1 MLGNLKRFF
10 FSWKR
15 RDYSDIDP
23 DAIFIDSKNLPDFN
37 VHQFEGRLEK
47 SISGRAFNFF
57 GFMCAIV
64 MIIFLIKVSSLQIV
78 HGKDYRERSEN
89 NKLKQILLV
98 APRGIIYSRDGQR
111 LAWNQRPEI
120 VLSEVNDEEEESFP
134 ERKYIETEGFGT
146 LLGFVKYPAK
156 DKSGF
161 YYEEEY
167 VAKDGAELYLNE
179 MLAGRN
185 GLKFVE
191 TSVLGEV
198 VSQSVIKPV
207 KGGENVVVSV
217 DSGLQNKLYDA
228 IKNLSASV
236 GFQGGS
242 GIIMDVH
249 SGELLA
255 MTSFPEYSPQV
266 MTDGGNEEIISSYF
280 QDANN
285 PFLNRAV
292 SGLYTPGSIVKPFM
306 AFAALE
312 EKIISPEKQIVS
324 TGQLIIPNRY
334 NPDQPTIF
342 KDWKAHGAVDMRR
355 AIAVSSDVYFYQI
368 GGGFE
373 NQKGLGIENIKKYL
387 EKFGF
392 TKKTGF
398 DTIKEGS
405 GVIPD
410 PEWKAKVFNG
420 DVWRVG
426 DTYNTSI
433 GQYGMQ
439 ITPIQAVVATAAL
452 ANGGNILA
460 PSIIFTSTSTVA
472 SPLGK
477 IGGDGQSF
485 QIPKE
490 GMRLSVKEGTASGLN
505 VPYVEIAGK
514 TGTAE
519 LGARKQFVNS
529 WVIGFF
535 PYEKPKY
542 AFAVVMERGPVA
554 NLTGATYV
562 MRQLLDW
569 MNINTPEYFES

>member
-10 FSWKR
+10 NNFRK

-23 DAIFIDSKNLPDFN
+23 DAIFMDSKNLPAFD

-47 SISGRAFNFF
+47 SISNKSFSFF
-57 GFMCAIV
+57 SAIWIIV
-64 MIIFLIKVSSLQIV
+64 MLVFLSKIGSLQIV
-78 HGKDYRERSEN
+78 HGQEFRERSEN

-98 APRGIIYSRDGQR
+98 APRGIIYSRDGER
-111 LAWNQRPEI
+111 LAWNQRSDSDAIAKE
-120 VLSEVNDEEEESFP
+120 DDFP
-134 ERKYIETEGFGT
+134 ERKYIDKGGFGA
-146 LLGFVKYPAK
+146 LLGFIKYPAK
-156 DKSGF
+156 DKAGF

-167 VAKDGAELYLNE
+167 TPKDGAELYLNE
-179 MLAGRN
+179 MLTGRN

-191 TSVLGEV
+191 TSVSGEIISESV
-198 VSQSVIKPV
+198 VKPSL
-207 KGGENVVVSV
+207 KGEDAIISI
-217 DSGLQNKLYDA
+217 DSRIQNKLYEN
-228 IKNLSASV
+228 IKNLAEQV
-236 GFQGGS
+236 DFKGGS
-242 GIIMDVH
+242 GVIMDVE
-249 SGELLA
+249 SGEMLA
-255 MTSFPEYSPQV
+255 MASYPEYDPEV
-266 MTDGGNEEIISSYF
+266 MTQGKDLQKIGEYSK
-280 QDANN
+280 DPNN
-285 PFLNRAV
+285 PFLNRAI

-324 TGQLIIPNRY
+324 TGQLVIPNRY

-398 DTIKEGS
+398 DNIKEET

-410 PEWKAKVFNG
+410 PEWKAKIFDG

-439 ITPIQAVVATAAL
+439 ITPIQALVAISAL
-452 ANGGNILA
+452 ANGGRLLT

-472 SPLGK
+472 SGQK
-477 IGGDGQSF
+477 ITGGADSF
-485 QIPKE
+485 KIPKE
-490 GMRLSVKEGTASGLN
+490 GMRMAVKEGTASGLN
-505 VPYVEIAGK
+505 VAYTEVAGK

-542 AFAVVMERGPVA
+542 AFVVVMERGPVS
-554 NLTGATYV
+554 NLTGGTYV

-569 MNINTPEYFES
+569 MHINTPEYFENK